1 MAKDYKKMLR
11 RIVMKRAI
19 QVLILLLTAVFVT
32 APALANDLYVFPAK
46 GQSQEQTE
54 RDKYDCYQWAKRQTG
69 FDPMQAPTAT
79 SAPPQQT
86 ASTASPLRGAVGG
99 AAVGAVVGGI
109 ARDDAGKGALAGAAG
124 GALIGGMRR
133 RNQAKSQYQAEQ
145 QWAQEQAGQ
154 YTQRRNEYNRAY
166 AACLEGKGYT
176 VK

>member
-1 MAKDYKKMLR
+1 MKK
-11 RIVMKRAI
+11 KTI
-19 QVLILLLTAVFVT
+19 QMVFGLFIALFFT
-32 APALANDLYVFPAK
+32 GTALADDLYVFPAK

-54 RDKYDCYQWAKRQTG
+54 RDKYECYQWAKRQTG

-79 SAPPQQT
+79 SAPPSAGAPQGGVLKG
-86 ASTASPLRGAVGG
+86 AAGGALAGAVIGK
-99 AAVGAVVGGI
+99 I
-109 ARDDAGKGALAGAAG
+109 ANDDPGKGALAGAAG

-133 RNQAKSQYQAEQ
+133 RNQGRSQHQAEQ
-145 QWAQEQAGQ
+145 QWAQEQSAQ